1 LVVILMLFINR
12 NQVQSKIQTYGE
24 KPMKKTTLTAIVL
37 IFLML
42 TTELIPQPAQ
52 AGPFRGAL
60 GGAIVGGLV
69 GGRRGA
75 RAGLVVGAIAGA
87 AHTQKKRDQAASSQQ
102 QQLEMERR
110 RLEEERLKLE
120 QERIR
125 LQKQRQ

>member
-69 GGRRGA
+69 GGKRGA

-87 AHTQKKRDQAASSQQ
+87 ARAKKQRDQAAYSQQ
-102 QQLEMERR
+102 QQLDMERR